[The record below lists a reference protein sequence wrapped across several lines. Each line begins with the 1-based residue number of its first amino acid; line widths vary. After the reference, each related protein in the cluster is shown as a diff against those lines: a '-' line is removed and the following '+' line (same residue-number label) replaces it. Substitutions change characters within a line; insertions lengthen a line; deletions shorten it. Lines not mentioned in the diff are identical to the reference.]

1 MPRNLAELAVGQR
14 GVIRDVD
21 GEPDLIQRLMELG
34 LTDGEEVEVVRFA
47 PLGDPLEIRIRG
59 YLLSLRRHEARSVLL
74 EEGS

>member
-1 MPRNLAELAVGQR
+1 MSKNLAELTVGQR

-34 LTDGEEVEVVRFA
+34 LTDGEEVELVRFA

-59 YLLSLRRHEARSVLL
+59 YLLSLRRHEARAVLL
-74 EEGS
+74 EDRT

>member
-1 MPRNLAELAVGQR
+1 MSKNLAELTVGQR

-34 LTDGEEVEVVRFA
+34 LTDVEEVELVRFA

-59 YLLSLRRHEARSVLL
+59 YLLSLRRHEARAVLL